1 MGRPIDKNFIGD
13 PAGAGLQI
21 NLTLATFFDGSGVS
35 GPFIVRQR
43 SNLKYEVSNSA
54 KTKSEV
60 LTLFN
65 GTSPPAGFAALRVI
79 PVGEVPSEYV
89 RSLHGNTV
97 KTFQGNIYSWVHQL
111 DGKTATEKGQADFSP
126 AMS

>member
-21 NLTLATFFDGSGVS
+21 NLTTATFFNGDAVS

-43 SNLKYEVSNSA
+43 TNLKYEISDG
-54 KTKSEV
+54 TKSEV
-60 LTLFN
+60 LSFID
-65 GTSPPAGFAALRVI
+65 GTGQAPAGFTTLRVI

-111 DGKTATEKGQADFSP
+111 EGKTATTKDQADFSP